1 MSSTATRN
9 DGKVDQES
17 TPAAPPFVPP
27 PKLRRR
33 PALVAGAVVAICL
46 GALLAGWAWTAT
58 TNTQE
63 VLAARHSIPRG
74 AVIEAGDLARVRIS
88 TDPALS
94 PLPASE
100 FDDVVGRRAAM
111 DIGAGGLLTSD
122 ATTTTGVP
130 ASGMSVVGLA
140 VTPQQAPG
148 LDLQAGDHVRIV
160 ATPAQGA
167 DPVDGPPQFSEA
179 AVVGVHRGEETGQL
193 VVDLLVPH
201 GEATVLAARIA
212 TGNVALV
219 LDSLEK

>member
-1 MSSTATRN
+1 M
-9 DGKVDQES
+9 
-17 TPAAPPFVPP
+17 APPFVPP

-46 GALLAGWAWTAT
+46 GALLAGWAWTAS

-100 FDDVVGRRAAM
+100 FDDVVGRRAAL

-140 VTPQQAPG
+140 VTSAAGSRPRSPG
-148 LDLQAGDHVRIV
+148 WRSCADRRDACARRGPGGRSTGVQRSGGRRRPPWRGNRPARGRPPCSARRGHGPGGAYRHGQCRARPRLAGEV
-160 ATPAQGA
+160 
-167 DPVDGPPQFSEA
+167 
-179 AVVGVHRGEETGQL
+179 
-193 VVDLLVPH
+193 
-201 GEATVLAARIA
+201 IA
-212 TGNVALV
+212 WR
-219 LDSLEK
+219 